1 MTGQSLMHLAFFE
14 ALADETDDGSATWR
28 ETSAGLLVLRL
39 FDGWIRALRRG
50 EPGPEPSRVA
60 AVRREVLEVEDGSTM
75 RPVLLG
81 LVDVIRAGGRDAE
94 GARGHLLAYARR
106 LQFDASW
113 RLAADVYRTFVESR
127 ASGDVSAEGQG
138 AAFQAG
144 YCYRMAGDLD
154 EAAVAYDVGE
164 AIATAAHDVDGML
177 RARVCKVKLTTHR
190 GNLPRA
196 EAELDAIIRTAEEA
210 GSRPAL
216 SLALTD
222 RMAVAGQRG
231 RYEEAATFGWRA
243 LQCCDDD
250 LERERILGDIATALG
265 DAGHRG
271 AAYDAHTVL
280 SITARDRS
288 VGWLATVNLLEMAV
302 ADGLE
307 LDFERHRRA
316 VADVPLPAAVR
327 AKYHLTVGDG
337 FRRFG
342 RPGPAAAAY
351 RQAIVV
357 AEEHQVNEILLRAE
371 AALRELE
378 AVAPAPAERDTGSG
392 VTIADVISA
401 MRRLREE
408 AGAGV

>member
-1 MTGQSLMHLAFFE
+1 MTAGQSLMHLAFFE
-14 ALADETDDGSATWR
+14 ALAEETDDASARWR
-28 ETSAGLLVLRL
+28 ETSAGLLALRL
-39 FDGWIRALRRG
+39 FDGWIRAVRRG
-50 EPGPEPSRVA
+50 EPGPEPARIA
-60 AVRREVLEVEDGSTM
+60 AVRAEVEQVEEGSTL

-81 LVDVIRAGGRDAE
+81 LVDAIRAGGRDAAA
-94 GARGHLLAYARR
+94 ARGYLVAYARR

-113 RLAADVYRTFVESR
+113 RLAADVYRTFVETR
-127 ASGDVSAEGQG
+127 AVGDVSPEAQG
-138 AAFQAG
+138 AAFQCG
-144 YCYRMAGDLD
+144 YCYRMAGDLE
-154 EAAVAYDVGE
+154 EAATAYDVGE
-164 AIATAAHDVDGML
+164 AIATAANDVDGML

-210 GSRPAL
+210 GSRSAL

-280 SITARDRS
+280 SLTARDRS

-327 AKYHLTVGDG
+327 AKYHLMVGDG
-337 FRRFG
+337 YRRFG
-342 RPGPAAAAY
+342 RPGAA
-351 RQAIVV
+351 
-357 AEEHQVNEILLRAE
+357 
-371 AALRELE
+371 
-378 AVAPAPAERDTGSG
+378 
-392 VTIADVISA
+392 
-401 MRRLREE
+401 
-408 AGAGV
+408 